1 MVLITGSSSL
11 LGRTLMKKLINSGE
25 KVRCL
30 DFEKPKDLP
39 AGVEFIQSNIVDDP
53 AIGKACRNTDAVFHL
68 LDVKS
73 TRRGG
78 RRFMK
83 KLNVRGTKILLEAA
97 EAAGVK
103 KFIFQSSYEVY
114 GGIKKFPSAEGAPLK
129 PATRHGKDKLRAENH
144 CRRYIK
150 DGSMEV
156 TIFRPAPL
164 VGPGTRNPITLITL
178 LMALG
183 MEEANRVY
191 VAGHGENR
199 FQLLH
204 PDDAASAFIKAY
216 ESSASKGK
224 VYNLGSDDV
233 PMQIDQVL
241 AVMEKANLDCA
252 MKHVTTYR
260 TKFLSLLLRPINVDY
275 LTRGH
280 VIYLLTNL
288 VLDCQ
293 AAKTDLGWQPS
304 RGNVDIILET
314 VKWYKEELL

>member
-11 LGRTLMKKLINSGE
+11 LGRSLMMKLLNNGE

-30 DFEKPKDLP
+30 DLDKPKDLP
-39 AGVEFIQSNIVDDP
+39 PGVEFVQSSIVDDP
-53 AIGKACRNTDAVFHL
+53 AIGKACNNIGSVFHL

-73 TRRGG
+73 TRHGG
-78 RRFMK
+78 RRFMRSV
-83 KLNVRGTKILLEAA
+83 NVKGTRILLEAA
-97 EAAGVK
+97 QAAGVE
-103 KFIFQSSYEVY
+103 KFFFQSSYEVY
-114 GGIKKFPSAEGAPLK
+114 GGIKKFPSDESAPLK
-129 PATRHGKDKLRAENH
+129 PATRYGKDKLRAEKF
-144 CRRYIK
+144 CRQRIK
-150 DGSMEV
+150 DGGIDL
-156 TIFRPAPL
+156 TIFRPSPI

-204 PDDAASAFIKAY
+204 PDDAASAFVLAY
-216 ESSASKGK
+216 ASPLSKGK
-224 VYNLGSDDV
+224 TYNLGSDDV

-241 AVMEKANLDCA
+241 AVIDRAKLDCT
-252 MKHVTTYR
+252 MKHLTTSY
-260 TKFLSLLLRPINVDY
+260 TKFLSYLLRPFKIDY
-275 LTRGH
+275 LNRGH
-280 VIYLLTNL
+280 LMYLLANL

-293 AAKTDLGWQPS
+293 AAKSDLAWQPS

-314 VKWYKEELL
+314 IKWYREELL